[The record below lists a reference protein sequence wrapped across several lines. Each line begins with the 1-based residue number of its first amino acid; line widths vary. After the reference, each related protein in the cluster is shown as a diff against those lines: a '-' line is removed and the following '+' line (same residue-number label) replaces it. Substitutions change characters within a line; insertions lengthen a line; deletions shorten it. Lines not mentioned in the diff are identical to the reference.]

1 MSRRSRFLVGG
12 VGCLVVLSG
21 CAGVPPAQVAQTA
34 GTIIGSAI
42 APGVG
47 APIGSLVGLLAGMVL
62 QGQADKATE
71 TQERQELG
79 SRLGGAAP
87 SAAGSAAAASQG
99 EPTRVWVDEAMHD
112 GRLLAGHFDVRSI
125 P

>member
-1 MSRRSRFLVGG
+1 MTTRSHFLVGG
-12 VGCLVVLSG
+12 VAFLFALSG

-47 APIGSLVGLLAGMVL
+47 APLGSLVGLLAGMVV
-62 QGQADKATE
+62 QGQVDKATE
-71 TQERQELG
+71 IQERQELG
-79 SRLGGAAP
+79 NRLGGAAP
-87 SAAGSAAAASQG
+87 SATGSAAAAAQG
-99 EPTRVWVDEAMHD
+99 EPTRVWVDEAMHG
-112 GRLLAGHFDVRSI
+112 GRLIAGHFDVRSL